1 MNKNTKDLQIA
12 ARLDRLNEM
21 MSDMLA
27 RDNPAERD
35 RRMQQ
40 FMAQGMTAARRLELL
55 AQMSEFVLQA
65 GPRRSD
71 IAR

>member
-1 MNKNTKDLQIA
+1 MDKNTKDLQIA

-40 FMAQGMTAARRLELL
+40 FMAQGMTPAQRLELL

-71 IAR
+71 TAR

>member
-1 MNKNTKDLQIA
+1 MDKNTKDLQIA

-40 FMAQGMTAARRLELL
+40 FMAQGMTPARRLELL

-65 GPRRSD
+65 GSRRSD
-71 IAR
+71 MAR